1 MKAFRPVSVRG
12 VPDLGDEDRP
22 GEEDDDEAEEQKAE
36 PQVLAGEI
44 VVHQNRIGSR
54 AMATKRSAR

>member
-12 VPDLGDEDRP
+12 VPDLGDDDRP
-22 GEEDDDEAEEQKAE
+22 GEENDDESEEQEAE
-36 PQVLAGEI
+36 PQVLAGEPA
-44 VVHQNRIGSR
+44 VDQKRIGWR